1 MDAAPATRR
10 HRGPITGAAR
20 RLGVTVALAL
30 PALSGL
36 RAAETF
42 TGVITDSMC
51 ATGNHAGMQMGPTDA
66 DCTLAC
72 IDAHGATYV
81 LFDGTKVYELSDQ
94 QTPKAFAAQYV
105 QVTGTLEANTMRI
118 TVESMRAAR

>member
-1 MDAAPATRR
+1 MDAAF
-10 HRGPITGAAR
+10 AAR
-20 RLGVTVALAL
+20 RHHGPMHGAVRRLVVILALVL
-30 PALSGL
+30 PALSGA

-51 ATGNHAGMQMGPTDA
+51 ATGDHAGMQMGPTDA

-81 LFDGTKVYELSDQ
+81 LVDGTKVYELSDQ
-94 QTPKAFAAQYV
+94 RTPKAFAAQRV
-105 QVTGTLEANTMRI
+105 EVTGTLDAKTMRI
-118 TVESMRAAR
+118 EVESMRAAR